1 MLHLNQLETD
11 KFLEIK
17 KTLKTEAIYKAFL
30 AYRKSLLTISRQTS
44 CCGVQRI
51 KGKALSVFV
60 ARVIFGVTEKQ
71 AHTYPQMM
79 SERKTLAFESI
90 FERK

>member
-1 MLHLNQLETD
+1 M
-11 KFLEIK
+11 
-17 KTLKTEAIYKAFL
+17 EAIYKAFL
-30 AYRKSLLTISRQTS
+30 AYRKSLLTISRQNS

-51 KGKALSVFV
+51 IAH
-60 ARVIFGVTEKQ
+60 VIFGVTEKH

-79 SERKTLAFESI
+79 KERKTLAFESI